1 MPGPIQSA
9 LSGAITTVAGGVAIA
24 KKLYSKDSEKAA
36 ATLSSKLSDKK
47 PSLDPKSNESGV
59 DAKMAA
65 KARRIAQQKISA
77 IAANKE
83 ISAKARSRRIGQAI
97 NEYKKTIGGDK

>member
-1 MPGPIQSA
+1 M
-9 LSGAITTVAGGVAIA
+9 GVAQSSIA
-24 KKLYSKDSEKAA
+24 RLGGAVGVLANVAAKQFKEKDKGIDTKDS
-36 ATLSSKLSDKK
+36 
-47 PSLDPKSNESGV
+47 GI

-65 KARRIAQQKISA
+65 KARRTAQQKISA

-97 NEYKKTIGGDK
+97 DEYKKTIGGEK